1 MIIFDF
7 SFDFDLNC
15 FWIHSRL
22 ILRQNM
28 YSLYMQVPDP
38 RNTAVLVSEL
48 NVLPVLIGIY

>member
-1 MIIFDF
+1 
-7 SFDFDLNC
+7 
-15 FWIHSRL
+15 
-22 ILRQNM
+22 M